1 MRSFPKT
8 VCAGTAILAVM
19 SVLANAVAQGPDV
32 PPAPANVVWNSPST
46 GANGSMP
53 LGNGE
58 VGVNLWVERDGDL
71 LFYIARTDAW
81 SECCQLLKLGRVRVS
96 MVPNPFAAG
105 VPYRQTLDLRNGCVD
120 ISAGSV
126 SLRVFV
132 DAQLPVVY
140 VTCHSTKPVRARAA
154 VGLWRTARRDLRAE
168 AKDFPYHNAGSW
180 TMRGRNTVP
189 RMPRHGNRPM
199 TSTNRS
205 ATPLPGIT
213 ATRTRSSPS
222 R

>member
-140 VTCHSTKPVRARAA
+140 VTCHSTKPVRRE
-154 VGLWRTARRDLRAE
+154 RRSGYGERRGGTCGPRRRIFPTTTPE
-168 AKDFPYHNAGSW
+168 AGRCAGAIRSQGC
-180 TMRGRNTVP
+180 RG
-189 RMPRHGNRPM
+189 M
-199 TSTNRS
+199 
-205 ATPLPGIT
+205 GIG
-213 ATRTRSSPS
+213 R
-222 R
+222 